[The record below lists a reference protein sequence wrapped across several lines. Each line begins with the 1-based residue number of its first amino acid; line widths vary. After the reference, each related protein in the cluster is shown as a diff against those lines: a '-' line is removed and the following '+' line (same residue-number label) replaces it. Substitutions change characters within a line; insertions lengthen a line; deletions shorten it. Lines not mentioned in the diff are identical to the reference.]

1 MKQASHSKWPTASP
15 LAAPV
20 PARPTRCSLPIFEA
34 NRLAPTANHPT
45 SRLARKKS
53 ALTFFS
59 RRAAQYP
66 IRSEERRVGKEC
78 RSRWWPDQ
86 EKKKEVLI
94 ANDDPC
100 RDNLQIDTT

>member
-1 MKQASHSKWPTASP
+1 MKHASHSKWPTASP

-66 IRSEERRVGKEC
+66 IPASTRK
-78 RSRWWPDQ
+78 
-86 EKKKEVLI
+86 
-94 ANDDPC
+94 
-100 RDNLQIDTT
+100 